1 MSGIKV
7 EEDID
12 LLVDKVESIII
23 YIVVGEEEEFKWLV
37 VQNFGIVMKM
47 IDLVV
52 INEDNVI
59 NLEYVFGSKFLGEFD
74 FEVI

>member
-12 LLVDKVESIII
+12 LLVDKVDSIII